1 MYRTEIN
8 HIISYKEDGEI
19 LKYRDFKKI
28 ESSDLETFNKQKTEI
43 VDFYKDLN
51 KSIYE
56 SLNNTAT
63 DYINIGNTII
73 IKKSDFVNEQILDGS
88 ELVISNA
95 SCTTNN
101 AAPMIALL
109 DKNFEIED
117 AYVTTV
123 HCVS

>member
-19 LKYRDFKKI
+19 SRYKDFRTI
-28 ESSDLETFNKQKTEI
+28 ESTDVETLNKQKSEI
-43 VDFYKDLN
+43 VDFYRDLN

-73 IKKSDFVNEQILDGS
+73 IKKSDFVNVALEIL
-88 ELVISNA
+88 
-95 SCTTNN
+95 TR
-101 AAPMIALL
+101 
-109 DKNFEIED
+109 
-117 AYVTTV
+117 
-123 HCVS
+123 

>member
-1 MYRTEIN
+1 MTQEQLETKVVYPKMYRTEIN

-28 ESSDLETFNKQKTEI
+28 ESTDVETFNKQKTET

-73 IKKSDFVNEQILDGS
+73 IKKSDFVNAALEIL
-88 ELVISNA
+88 
-95 SCTTNN
+95 TR
-101 AAPMIALL
+101 
-109 DKNFEIED
+109 
-117 AYVTTV
+117 
-123 HCVS
+123 

>member
-8 HIISYKEDGEI
+8 HIISYKENGEI
-19 LKYRDFKKI
+19 SRYRDFKNV
-28 ESSDLETFNKQKTEI
+28 ESTDVEIFNKQKSEF

-73 IKKSDFVNEQILDGS
+73 IKKSDFVNVALEIL
-88 ELVISNA
+88 
-95 SCTTNN
+95 TR
-101 AAPMIALL
+101 
-109 DKNFEIED
+109 
-117 AYVTTV
+117 
-123 HCVS
+123 